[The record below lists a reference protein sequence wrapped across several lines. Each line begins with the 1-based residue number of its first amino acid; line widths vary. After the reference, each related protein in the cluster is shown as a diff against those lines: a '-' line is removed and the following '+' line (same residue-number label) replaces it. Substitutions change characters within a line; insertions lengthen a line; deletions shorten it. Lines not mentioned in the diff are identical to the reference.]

1 MGGACNPLC
10 TAVTVT
16 LFPYAP
22 SSQEKVGFVPEN
34 TETRAHTHTVRD
46 GSPTVAAGH
55 TSGGTAGQRTRV
67 GEGKMNQVAQHRLMI
82 SEGMGGRKQISF
94 MSMSLTWGLAGCV
107 CVCVCV

>member
-1 MGGACNPLC
+1 MLRAARKRWVLC
-10 TAVTVT
+10 QKTQKHALT
-16 LFPYAP
+16 
-22 SSQEKVGFVPEN
+22 
-34 TETRAHTHTVRD
+34 HTHTVRD